1 MSQAF
6 NKSVPFV
13 NTLRLLSKLIED
25 AIKSDT
31 SMTELNTESHFVTAA
46 VVAAELH
53 KAREIAN
60 DISLTASNARALA
73 LRAGQGA
80 AGFRAITD
88 FIDQLAETTVK
99 TSDVIN
105 LKAVTISRLAT
116 NAVRKERSIE
126 CFQKASNKSTD
137 AAFQDSIYEP
147 LEGIKADYSMILRQ
161 FHREVVSL
169 SELLENLAREIK
181 TASVLSA
188 MSRVEAS
195 QSGKKFEEG
204 LNVVADNVSSAAEKI
219 QLHVMM
225 SQSLCRDLAEEY

>member
-1 MSQAF
+1 
-6 NKSVPFV
+6 
-13 NTLRLLSKLIED
+13 
-25 AIKSDT
+25 
-31 SMTELNTESHFVTAA
+31 MTDLNADSHFVTAA
-46 VVAAELH
+46 VVAAELY

-88 FIDQLAETTVK
+88 FIDQLADTTVK
-99 TSDVIN
+99 TSDIIN

-116 NAVRKERSIE
+116 ISVRNERTIESFSKAAKISKNAEFV
-126 CFQKASNKSTD
+126 
-137 AAFQDSIYEP
+137 DSIQAP
-147 LEGIKADYSMILRQ
+147 LDEMKSEHVQLNRQ
-161 FHREVVSL
+161 FYREVTSL

-188 MSRVEAS
+188 MSHVEAS

-204 LNVVADNVSSAAEKI
+204 LNVVADNVSTAAERI
-219 QLHVMM
+219 QTHVML
-225 SQSLCRDLAEEY
+225 SQSLCRELAEEY

>member
-1 MSQAF
+1 M
-6 NKSVPFV
+6 
-13 NTLRLLSKLIED
+13 TD
-25 AIKSDT
+25 ANAD
-31 SMTELNTESHFVTAA
+31 SHFVTAA
-46 VVAAELH
+46 VVAAELY

-99 TSDVIN
+99 TSDIIN

-116 NAVRKERSIE
+116 IAVRNERTME
-126 CFQKASNKSTD
+126 CFKKAAEISKD
-137 AAFQDSIYEP
+137 AAYVDTIEKP
-147 LEGIKADYSMILRQ
+147 IEAMKAEHAQLLRQ
-161 FHREVVSL
+161 FYREVTSL

-204 LNVVADNVSSAAEKI
+204 LNVVADNVSTAAERI
-219 QLHVMM
+219 QTHVML
-225 SQSLCRDLAEEY
+225 SQSLCRELADEY

>member
-1 MSQAF
+1 MTTT
-6 NKSVPFV
+6 
-13 NTLRLLSKLIED
+13 NTD
-25 AIKSDT
+25 
-31 SMTELNTESHFVTAA
+31 NHFVTAA
-46 VVAAELH
+46 VVAAELY

-99 TSDVIN
+99 TSDIIN

-116 NAVRKERSIE
+116 VTVRKRRCIESFTKAAKMSKEAEYVSSI
-126 CFQKASNKSTD
+126 
-137 AAFQDSIYEP
+137 DSP
-147 LEGIKADYSMILRQ
+147 LECIKADYAQVLRQ
-161 FHREVVSL
+161 FHREVLQL

-204 LNVVADNVSSAAEKI
+204 LNVVADNVSTAAVQI
-219 QLHVMM
+219 QQHVML

>member
-1 MSQAF
+1 M
-6 NKSVPFV
+6 N
-13 NTLRLLSKLIED
+13 D
-25 AIKSDT
+25 
-31 SMTELNTESHFVTAA
+31 LNVDNHFVTAA
-46 VVAAELH
+46 VVAAELY

-88 FIDQLAETTVK
+88 FIDQLAETTVQ
-99 TSDVIN
+99 TSDTIN
-105 LKAVTISRLAT
+105 FKAVTISRLAT
-116 NAVRKERSIE
+116 DIVRSERTIAR
-126 CFQKASNKSTD
+126 FNQAAKASHD
-137 AAFQDSIYEP
+137 AQFVQSIIDP
-147 LEGIKADYSMILRQ
+147 IVHMKNDHAIVLRQ
-161 FHREVVSL
+161 FHREVAQL

-204 LNVVADNVSSAAEKI
+204 LNVVADNVSTAAERI
-219 QLHVMM
+219 QVHIML
-225 SQSLCRDLAEEY
+225 SQSLCRELSDDYY

>member
-1 MSQAF
+1 MT
-6 NKSVPFV
+6 NL
-13 NTLRLLSKLIED
+13 N
-25 AIKSDT
+25 SD
-31 SMTELNTESHFVTAA
+31 NHFVTAA
-46 VVAAELH
+46 IVAAELY

-99 TSDVIN
+99 TSDIIN
-105 LKAVTISRLAT
+105 LKAVTISQLAT
-116 NAVRKERSIE
+116 VTVRKRRSIE
-126 CFQKASNKSTD
+126 SFTKAAKMSKD
-137 AAFQDSIYEP
+137 AEYVSSIAEP
-147 LEGIKADYSMILRQ
+147 IEKIKAEYAVVLRE
-161 FHREVVSL
+161 FHREVLQL
-169 SELLENLAREIK
+169 SEHLDNLAREIK

-204 LNVVADNVSSAAEKI
+204 LNVVADNVSNAAVQI
-219 QLHVMM
+219 QQHVML

>member
-1 MSQAF
+1 M
-6 NKSVPFV
+6 
-13 NTLRLLSKLIED
+13 TD
-25 AIKSDT
+25 ANAD
-31 SMTELNTESHFVTAA
+31 NHFVTAA
-46 VVAAELH
+46 VVAAELY

-88 FIDQLAETTVK
+88 FIDQLADTTVK
-99 TSDVIN
+99 TSDIIN

-116 NAVRKERSIE
+116 IAVRNERTME
-126 CFQKASNKSTD
+126 CFKKAAKISKD
-137 AAFQDSIYEP
+137 AAYVGTIEKP
-147 LEGIKADYSMILRQ
+147 IETMKAEHAQLLRQ
-161 FHREVVSL
+161 FYREVTSL

-204 LNVVADNVSSAAEKI
+204 LNVVADNVSTAADRI
-219 QLHVMM
+219 QTHVML
-225 SQSLCRDLAEEY
+225 SQSLCRELANEY

>member
-1 MSQAF
+1 MT
-6 NKSVPFV
+6 NL
-13 NTLRLLSKLIED
+13 N
-25 AIKSDT
+25 SD
-31 SMTELNTESHFVTAA
+31 NHFVTAA
-46 VVAAELH
+46 IVAAELY

-99 TSDVIN
+99 TSDIIN
-105 LKAVTISRLAT
+105 LKAVTISQLAT
-116 NAVRKERSIE
+116 VTVRKRRSIE
-126 CFQKASNKSTD
+126 SFTKAAKMSKD
-137 AAFQDSIYEP
+137 ADYVSSIAEP
-147 LEGIKADYSMILRQ
+147 IEKIKAEYAVVLRE
-161 FHREVVSL
+161 FHREVLQL
-169 SELLENLAREIK
+169 SEHLDNLAREIK

-204 LNVVADNVSSAAEKI
+204 LNVVADNVSNAAVQI
-219 QLHVMM
+219 QQHVML

>member
-1 MSQAF
+1 M
-6 NKSVPFV
+6 
-13 NTLRLLSKLIED
+13 TD
-25 AIKSDT
+25 ANAD
-31 SMTELNTESHFVTAA
+31 SHFVTAA
-46 VVAAELH
+46 VVAAELY

-88 FIDQLAETTVK
+88 FIDQLADTTVK
-99 TSDVIN
+99 TSDIIN

-116 NAVRKERSIE
+116 VAVRNERTME
-126 CFQKASNKSTD
+126 CFKKAAKISKG
-137 AAFQDSIYEP
+137 AAFVGTIEKP
-147 LEGIKADYSMILRQ
+147 IENMKAEHAQLLRQ
-161 FHREVVSL
+161 FYREVTSL

-204 LNVVADNVSSAAEKI
+204 LNVVADNVSTAADRI
-219 QLHVMM
+219 QTHVML
-225 SQSLCRDLAEEY
+225 SQSLCRELADEY

>member
-1 MSQAF
+1 M
-6 NKSVPFV
+6 
-13 NTLRLLSKLIED
+13 TD
-25 AIKSDT
+25 ANAD
-31 SMTELNTESHFVTAA
+31 NHFVTAA
-46 VVAAELH
+46 VVAAELY

-88 FIDQLAETTVK
+88 FIDQLADTTVK
-99 TSDVIN
+99 TSDIIN

-116 NAVRKERSIE
+116 IAVRNERTME
-126 CFQKASNKSTD
+126 CFKKAAKISKD
-137 AAFQDSIYEP
+137 AAYVGTIEKP
-147 LEGIKADYSMILRQ
+147 IETMKAEHAQLLRQ
-161 FHREVVSL
+161 FYREVTSL

-204 LNVVADNVSSAAEKI
+204 LNVVADNVSTAADRI
-219 QLHVMM
+219 QTHVML
-225 SQSLCRDLAEEY
+225 SQSLCRELADEY

>member
-1 MSQAF
+1 M
-6 NKSVPFV
+6 N
-13 NTLRLLSKLIED
+13 D
-25 AIKSDT
+25 
-31 SMTELNTESHFVTAA
+31 LNVDNHFVTAA
-46 VVAAELH
+46 VVAAELY

-88 FIDQLAETTVK
+88 FIDQLADTTVK
-99 TSDVIN
+99 TSDIIN
-105 LKAVTISRLAT
+105 FRAVTISRLAT
-116 NAVRKERSIE
+116 NIVRSERTIAR
-126 CFQKASNKSTD
+126 FKQAAKASHD
-137 AAFQDSIYEP
+137 ARFVQSIIDPIVHMKNEHA
-147 LEGIKADYSMILRQ
+147 IVVRQ
-161 FHREVVSL
+161 FHREVAQL

-204 LNVVADNVSSAAEKI
+204 LNVVADNVSTAAERI
-219 QLHVMM
+219 QVHISL
-225 SQSLCRDLAEEY
+225 SQSLCRELSDDYY

>member
-1 MSQAF
+1 
-6 NKSVPFV
+6 
-13 NTLRLLSKLIED
+13 
-25 AIKSDT
+25 
-31 SMTELNTESHFVTAA
+31 MTDPNVDNHFVTAA
-46 VVAAELH
+46 VVAAELY

-99 TSDVIN
+99 TSDIIN

-116 NAVRKERSIE
+116 VAVRSERTIDR
-126 CFQKASNKSTD
+126 FKD
-137 AAFQDSIYEP
+137 AAVVSREAQFVQSIIDPIEHM
-147 LEGIKADYSMILRQ
+147 KAEHAKVIRL
-161 FHREVVSL
+161 FHREVAQL

-204 LNVVADNVSSAAEKI
+204 LNVVADNVSKAAERI
-219 QLHVMM
+219 QVHIML
-225 SQSLCRDLAEEY
+225 SQSLCRELSDDYY